1 MIRSSETLPGSKT
14 PKRRS
19 ARAAGGAGGDG
30 PPSNARKKQRRRSG
44 ARLSVEGVVAVTPQ
58 KRTAEAHHDVV
69 LAAVA
74 KSTSTVSI
82 SGKPTAAMIASRSQ
96 LLADVEERH

>member
-30 PPSNARKKQRRRSG
+30 PPPNARKKQRYRSG
-44 ARLSVEGVVAVTPQ
+44 ARLSVEEVAAVTPQ
-58 KRTAEAHHDVV
+58 QRTAEVHRDAM

-82 SGKPTAAMIASRSQ
+82 SGKPTANKWIS
-96 LLADVEERH
+96 